1 MNTSGSA
8 GLISGMTSSFMND
21 VIGLFVGLDRV
32 NVLGMFFLIWF
43 FRDYFR
49 FVYVERMNEQDG
61 SESLT
66 VQRWTSR
73 IAKMAQPDLDF
84 IGKSS
89 NSLLFVVV

>member
-32 NVLGMFFLIWF
+32 NVLGMFFFIWF
-43 FRDYFR
+43 FRDYFC